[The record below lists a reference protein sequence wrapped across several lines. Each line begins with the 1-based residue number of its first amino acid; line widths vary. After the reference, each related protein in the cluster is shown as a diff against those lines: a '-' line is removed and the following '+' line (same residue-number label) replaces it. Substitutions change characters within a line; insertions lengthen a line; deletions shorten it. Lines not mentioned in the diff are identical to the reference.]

1 MQASPPFYGV
11 RDCRWPSQ
19 GIGTLTLLCS
29 MILLIGLNQA
39 LAQNPPAG
47 TVQNA
52 IGTLVVI
59 RPDGIEERV
68 HGMIALQLFEWDVV
82 RTEPGSQAL
91 IDLKDGI
98 QVAVNEN
105 SAFRVLGRWEK
116 TKGITRIVRL
126 QQGEIWVKT
135 GVGPKPLEVE
145 TPVATAAVRETEFNI
160 KVLEDGQTILT
171 VIQGVVEFGTA
182 FGTCPIRTGTI
193 SYGVRGKRCTKP
205 EATDIKPSV
214 AWTDAILK

>member
-1 MQASPPFYGV
+1 MRVGFPWYGS
-11 RDCRWPSQ
+11 RDCGWTSQ
-19 GIGTLTLLCS
+19 DLVNLGVLCGLMLLFS
-29 MILLIGLNQA
+29 ITHA

-47 TVQNA
+47 TVKNV
-52 IGTLVVI
+52 IGTLVVV

-68 HGMIALQLFEWDVV
+68 QGMMALPLFEWDVV
-82 RTEPGSQAL
+82 RTEPSTQAL
-91 IDLKDGI
+91 IDLTDGI

-105 SAFRVLGRWEK
+105 SVFKVLGRWEK

-126 QQGEIWVKT
+126 RQGEIWVKT

-171 VIQGVVEFGTA
+171 VIQGIVEFGTA
-182 FGTCPIRTGTI
+182 FGTCPIRTATI

-205 EATDIKPSV
+205 EPTDVKPTV
-214 AWTDAILK
+214 AWTEGILK

>member
-1 MQASPPFYGV
+1 V
-11 RDCRWPSQ
+11 
-19 GIGTLTLLCS
+19 
-29 MILLIGLNQA
+29 ILLIGLDQA
-39 LAQNPPAG
+39 LAQNAPAG

-68 HGMIALQLFEWDVV
+68 QGMMALPLFEWDMV
-82 RTEPGSQAL
+82 RTEPSSQAL
-91 IDLKDGI
+91 IDLTDGI

-105 SAFRVLGRWEK
+105 SVFKVLGRWEK

-135 GVGPKPLEVE
+135 GTGPKPLEVE

-171 VIQGVVEFGTA
+171 VIHGVVEFGTA
-182 FGTCPIRTGTI
+182 FGTCPIRTGTV

-205 EATDIKPSV
+205 EPTDVKPNV
-214 AWTDAILK
+214 AWTGAIVK